1 MEYNQ
6 HLQCMITAVALWEV
20 IHISGLKQLQNAGK
34 IRYALLEKSHL
45 KCVYDDTFYFPTHVS
60 LQ

>member
-1 MEYNQ
+1 
-6 HLQCMITAVALWEV
+6 MITAVALWEV

-34 IRYALLEKSHL
+34 IRCAYDALLEKSHL